1 MNENEVLVYD
11 VNDAINFIAERC
23 DIDKETI
30 STVLEL
36 DEDYMRSVGIIE
48 C

>member
-11 VNDAINFIAERC
+11 IYVAINFISERC

-30 STVLEL
+30 LTVLEL
-36 DEDYMRSVGIIE
+36 DEEYMRSVGIIN
-48 C
+48 